1 MWQHKIVYFACLYIY
16 DYAFL
21 VQTKLQLMYQFNVK
35 VGPVTLIQYVMLI
48 VKLQSTLY
56 VRSWQVRSQEAKD
69 ECSGSGLNFKLN

>member
-1 MWQHKIVYFACLYIY
+1 
-16 DYAFL
+16 
-21 VQTKLQLMYQFNVK
+21 MYQFNVK

-56 VRSWQVRSQEAKD
+56 VQSWQVRGQEGKD